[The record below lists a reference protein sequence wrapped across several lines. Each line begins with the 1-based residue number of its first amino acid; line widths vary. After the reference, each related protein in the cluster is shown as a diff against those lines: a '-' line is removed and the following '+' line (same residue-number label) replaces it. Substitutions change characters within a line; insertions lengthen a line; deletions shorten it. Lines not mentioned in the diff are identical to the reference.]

1 MGGCYF
7 ITGEQRGPLIRE
19 QDNGST
25 VEPKSVR
32 NLILNFIYSK
42 FHQIVLFYLI
52 HKMVEISCEFNLN
65 AT

>member
-25 VEPKSVR
+25 MEPKSV
-32 NLILNFIYSK
+32 
-42 FHQIVLFYLI
+42 
-52 HKMVEISCEFNLN
+52 
-65 AT
+65 